1 LAGKR
6 LFQDEE
12 YLGLELMRAL
22 SDAQRQEAILYH
34 SMMGGDLPPGRRQV
48 PDQLH
53 LAGAFQDNRIIPYEG
68 VPACAFSPL
77 QRRHLLQLI
86 AAYVEPMPAGP
97 VTATLHEIERH
108 LDETRFCWIG
118 GVTEDDT
125 FYYRIQSPVILIE
138 FDQRS
143 GVFLANQD
151 PARFHIHTI
160 VRSPNGNDYGID
172 LLRLHYELAHGAS
185 HLGD

>member
-1 LAGKR
+1 MMKLLWPCRQCHRSYDARPGTHCGRLQGSHDFEEATRFPAVCFALASQSR
-6 LFQDEE
+6 
-12 YLGLELMRAL
+12 ELSGARRSPARR
-22 SDAQRQEAILYH
+22 SGARQSY
-34 SMMGGDLPPGRRQV
+34 STR
-48 PDQLH
+48 PDHQ
-53 LAGAFQDNRIIPYEG
+53 AR
-68 VPACAFSPL
+68 
-77 QRRHLLQLI
+77 
-86 AAYVEPMPAGP
+86 P
-97 VTATLHEIERH
+97 VTATLHEIERR

-138 FDQRS
+138 FDQHS

-172 LLRLHYELAHGAS
+172 LLRLHYELARGAS